1 MKFNYSKICS
11 DLISDLPQ
19 RGKEVVLRR
28 FALSTEAPGEG
39 GVKRETLE
47 AIGRDHN
54 VTRERVRQIQED
66 AILKI
71 KPKIEKYQPIFN
83 YFINHLNSCGN
94 IKRED
99 VLLDILG
106 GENFQNQVFFLL
118 TLGEPF
124 FKFSETDEHHS
135 FWTTE
140 PKFLNFPQKTINS
153 FYKFL
158 LKKKE
163 PVILKDVSVHQI
175 LGKEIERE
183 RINRLSLEAF
193 QSFLEISKKIQQNK
207 EGFFGLKD
215 WPEINPRGIKD
226 KAYLVFRREQKPLHF
241 NEVAKLIGDN
251 SNPQSVHNE
260 LIRDSRFVLVGR
272 GLYALKEWGYKPGVV
287 KDIIVEILKET
298 KKPLRKKEIIEKVLK
313 QRLVKEN
320 TILLNLNNKKYFSKT
335 SIGKYA
341 LADKRA

>member
-11 DLISDLPQ
+11 DLVCDLPQ
-19 RGKEVVLRR
+19 RGKDVVLRR
-28 FALSTEAPGEG
+28 FGLENEE
-39 GVKRETLE
+39 KETLE
-47 AIGRDHN
+47 AIGKSYN

-66 AILKI
+66 AISKI
-71 KPKIEKYQPIFN
+71 KPRTEKYQAIFN
-83 YFINHLNSCGN
+83 YFTNQFNSYGN
-94 IKRED
+94 LKKED
-99 VLLDILG
+99 VLLNLLG
-106 GENFQNQVFFLL
+106 DERFQNHILFLL
-118 TLGEPF
+118 TLAEPF
-124 FKFSETDEHHS
+124 SKFSETDEHYS

-140 PKFLNFPQKTINS
+140 PKTLNFPQKTIDT

-158 LKKKE
+158 LKKKK

-175 LGKEIERE
+175 LGKDTERE
-183 RINRLSLEAF
+183 KINRLSLQAF
-193 QSFLEISKKIQQNK
+193 QSFLEISKKIHQNK

-226 KAYLVFRREQKPLHF
+226 KAYLVFKREQKPLHF
-241 NEVAKLIGDN
+241 NEVAKLIGSN

-260 LIRDSRFVLVGR
+260 LIKDPRFILVGR

-287 KDIIVEILKET
+287 KDIIVEILKEA
-298 KKPLRKKEIIEKVLK
+298 KKSLTKKEIIERALK

-335 SIGKYA
+335 SEGKYTFT
-341 LADKRA
+341 KGRI